1 MFGLIFAFICI
12 VPNIYL
18 FLRIRKVF
26 IGKPYRIWYALVYLL
41 LVLDYPI
48 NNLLIEGNFELKYNL
63 ISLIARYILPYY
75 LYVVLLML
83 LFDLFLLLNRLFKTV
98 STETLKSL
106 KFRIIALSILLLVP
120 LGIDMYGIVN
130 FNTIRT
136 SDYAITVP
144 RKSSKIDHLKI
155 AFVADFHLKER
166 TDIHFVERFAAK
178 ISEIHPDLMLF
189 GGDVVEGIGEGK
201 KLDRIAKMFREI
213 KTKYGV
219 YAVLGNHEAYGVQR
233 KGGFFDRAGMTVLCD
248 TVVSI
253 DHAFSLAGRLDNKYE
268 REQIGELM
276 KSASDSLPVILMDH
290 RPTDIALNSKTAVD
304 IQFSG
309 HTHDGQLFPLN
320 LILKNFYPLS
330 WGYQKV
336 VNTHVFVTSGI
347 MLWGPPV
354 RTVGKSEIVVVE
366 VEFK

>member
-1 MFGLIFAFICI
+1 MFGLIFALICI

-18 FLRIRKVF
+18 FFRIRKVF
-26 IGKPYRIWYALVYLL
+26 IGTSYRIWYALVYLL

-63 ISLIARYILPYY
+63 ISLVARYILPYY
-75 LYVVLLML
+75 LYVFLLML
-83 LFDLFLLLNRLFKTV
+83 LFDSFLLLNRLLKTV
-98 STETLKSL
+98 STDTLKSL
-106 KFRIIALSILLLVP
+106 KSRIIAFSALLIVP
-120 LGIDMYGIVN
+120 LGIDVFGIFN
-130 FNTIRT
+130 FNNIQTT
-136 SDYAITVP
+136 EYKVVVP
-144 RKSSKIDHLKI
+144 RKSARIDHLKI

-166 TDIHFVERFAAK
+166 TDIHFVERFADK
-178 ISEIHPDLMLF
+178 IAQIQPDLMLF
-189 GGDVVEGIGEGK
+189 GGDIVEGIGEGK

-219 YAVLGNHEAYGVQR
+219 FAVLGNHEAYGVQR
-233 KGGFFDRAGMTVLCD
+233 KGGFFDRAGMTVLSD
-248 TVVSI
+248 SVVSI

-268 REQIGELM
+268 REPIGVLM
-276 KSASDSLPVILMDH
+276 KSASDSLPAILMDH
-290 RPTDIALNSKTAVD
+290 RPTDIVLNSKTAVD

-309 HTHDGQLFPLN
+309 HTHNGQLFPLN

-330 WGYQKV
+330 WGYRKV
-336 VNTHVFVTSGI
+336 LNTNVFVTSGI